1 MQKAFITHN
10 PYKVITTI
18 EVNGE
23 SPQSDSKLIQFLYKN
38 FNLWVN
44 QIPTLLG
51 DEYNDDVFDITFKG
65 IEQDYQDLLS
75 AIKSAEKIGMKFTI
89 KKIDADEYDDKEEK
103 IRRLFDKIKK
113 LGLPA
118 LENVFN
124 LTLNGELEI
133 CVTSTMS
140 AGKSTL
146 INALLGQKLMPSKQ
160 GACTA
165 TITRIK
171 DDDDK
176 TFKATAF
183 DANCNELGH
192 YSVLDYKIM
201 SALNSNPEVSEIH
214 VSGDIPFV
222 TSDEASLVL
231 IDTPSP
237 SNARNANHKIV
248 TNRALNQSSK
258 SLVLFVMNGCTL
270 NDTAQ
275 DYCLKQ
281 IVKSMSAG
289 DNLSGERFMF
299 IINKLDDY
307 SEECGDDIP
316 SDVIENVTEY
326 LEEMGIKEP
335 NIFPAAALPAL
346 LIRRYKK
353 CHDDDE
359 KHSILRN
366 LKPIAEKLIEEHQ
379 LHLEKY
385 PKLDSNSQAKIN
397 MELQEAIESDD
408 IFGQVLIHT
417 GIRGIE
423 EAIRTYVA
431 KYGIEEAVRKFV
443 TKYRSEHNCSKAEKI
458 TDIVNTLKSELEDIE
473 KSEKAKKDSIAEEIN
488 TIIEHIDILESEI
501 INEKQNIENVNTTFK
516 SKISSLRSSTD
527 LYIDFLSA
535 KFSSYNF
542 RKSSIYN
549 IYNYYIRMN
558 KNEANEYI
566 LKFVSKVDGH
576 QDELQAEIN
585 QKLNEDVEMKVQE
598 LLNDYVNSIAAINEE
613 CSINMQ
619 RFKLTPFKV
628 CRFKDIVDINKVIEE
643 ASQGE
648 YHSDFYGTEERFT
661 TEYKIKSLLNSQLEE
676 LLSEEQRKFSTYAD
690 MVIKKIDKYLYD
702 LFDKVNRITKKKEE
716 RLSNVIASKA
726 MAKKSLKQ
734 SNNKLAQFE
743 SIKQELDAIL
753 EI

>member
-359 KHSILRN
+359 KRSILRN

-379 LHLEKY
+379 LYLEKY

-598 LLNDYVNSIAAINEE
+598 LLNDYVNRIAAINEE

>member
-359 KHSILRN
+359 KRSILRN